1 MSSCSSNKEERD
13 VNDLTA
19 FHYTKES
26 SENCSSFIP
35 NFHNEAGT
43 VASVYLYQQHHVKI
57 P

>member
-1 MSSCSSNKEERD
+1 MSSCSSKKEERD
-13 VNDLTA
+13 VNNLTA